1 MAVTWI
7 ELHPESRGWQL
18 DRNGIN
24 KDFSFIITCDDNEF
38 VEYATTDY
46 LPGTSLVLYNDDG
59 VVQNQILGTFKSA
72 LPTFFEFYIDETFSV
87 ILYLSSLRVTQL
99 TWEMWRVDCTFDL
112 PQDNGANQ
120 NGENTPDPN
129 QELNSDQYTQ
139 ISFNSVVVQEQR
151 QRAIIKECSPR
162 IDSLALETFNAA
174 YWRDKSRLI
183 GQTDDEILGYT
194 CNVRSFSFSLT
205 QYMSPTKLTYAYVRR
220 LHRLVGSLNLY
231 EFFGFAPWSVM
242 CVGCDGSGT
251 VYSAVP
257 VKLDFEV
264 RPNFRFENI
273 FTLPEQRDI
282 LPPIEDTYSDPNV
295 FGIRKVNTTSQFIRK
310 FENEF
315 KGNGDIP
322 GGVIGIDQ
330 DPIFY
335 PGLDVGVHSGW
346 SQIEYSYVSKVVAD
360 ETKII
365 KEPTRRYHYLP
376 EEYIADDF
384 SKFLL

>member
-38 VEYATTDY
+38 VENATLDY

-59 VVQNQILGTFKSA
+59 VVQNQIMATFKSA

-99 TWEMWRVDCTFDL
+99 NWEMWRVDCTFDL

-120 NGENTPDPN
+120 NGENTPDSN

-151 QRAIIKECSPR
+151 QRARIREC
-162 IDSLALETFNAA
+162 NAR
-174 YWRDKSRLI
+174 RDANIQESDLCTDLRGTIRLI
-183 GQTDDEILGYT
+183 GQTDNEIVGYQ

-264 RPNFRFENI
+264 RPNFRFETYPI
-273 FTLPEQRDI
+273 VGGTPDL
-282 LPPIEDTYSDPNV
+282 LPPIEDAYFDLDV
-295 FGIRKVNTTSQFIRK
+295 FGVRKVDTTLQYIRKQEFE
-310 FENEF
+310 FEN
-315 KGNGDIP
+315 NGRSNAFNGP
-322 GGVIGIDQ
+322 PVIE
-330 DPIFY
+330 FY

-346 SQIEYSYVSKVVAD
+346 SLIDYTYVSKVVPD